1 MMAVAAPFFRQRAE
15 EFTLALGLLT
25 RFPLPTFEV
34 RTPATP
40 ATAFWAYPLAG
51 ALIGLVAAATFWLS
65 VSLGFNT
72 IVSAILAVIAGLFAS
87 GGLHEDGLS
96 DFWDGLGGGRTREA
110 KLTIMRDSRVGTYG
124 ALSLFLGLGLQIAF
138 LVNLHHYAGL
148 FVVAAALIASE
159 SAARGA
165 IALPLGLLGS
175 ARHEGLGGIMLG
187 VRPSCLAI
195 GGALAVAVAVAL
207 LSLQGVVLIFG
218 AVLGAA
224 LITVLAR
231 GFLGGFTGDVLGAA
245 AATARITALGA
256 LVLMVTP

>member
-124 ALSLFLGLGLQIAF
+124 ALSLFLGVGLQIAF

-165 IALPLGLLGS
+165 IALPLGLLSS
-175 ARHEGLGGIMLG
+175 AREGLGGIMLG
-187 VRPSCLAI
+187 VRWGCLAI
-195 GGALAVAVAVAL
+195 GGGLAVVLAVAL
-207 LSLQGVVLIFG
+207 LSLQGVALILG